1 MRKAVIIVLLS
12 AGLAACG
19 LVSSLV
25 DGIKYAKAVEDDLE
39 QVTGLRPAVGF
50 NFNNGRLTSVTV
62 SYPGLYDV
70 KPLRELAQVSRA
82 AVIKEFQ
89 QTPDDI
95 ILAFSLG
102 RDAPGAAAPTGQSAH

>member
-1 MRKAVIIVLLS
+1 MRKAMIIVLLS

-19 LVSSLV
+19 VVSGLV
-25 DGIKYAKAVEDDLE
+25 DGLKYAKAVEDDLE
-39 QVTGLRPAVGF
+39 QLTGLRPAVGF

-62 SYPGLYDV
+62 NYPRLYNG
-70 KPLRELAQVSRA
+70 KPLRELAQVTRA

-89 QTPDDI
+89 QTPDNI

-102 RDAPGAAAPTGQSAH
+102 DAPGEAAPAGQSAH